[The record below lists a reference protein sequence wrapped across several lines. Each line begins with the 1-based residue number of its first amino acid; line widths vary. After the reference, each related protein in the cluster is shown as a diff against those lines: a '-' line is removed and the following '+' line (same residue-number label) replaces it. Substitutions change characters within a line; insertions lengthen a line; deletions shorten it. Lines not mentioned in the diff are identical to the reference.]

1 MLTVKKTIYNP
12 SNKTK
17 DQVSQLQND
26 IKNSIKKIHFSN
38 KKIDKTISE
47 YAGLISEIRK

>member
-1 MLTVKKTIYNP
+1 MLKVKKTIYNP

-26 IKNSIKKIHFSN
+26 IKNSIEKINSEN
-38 KKIDKTISE
+38 KKK
-47 YAGLISEIRK
+47 GQNH

>member
-1 MLTVKKTIYNP
+1 MLKVKKTIYNP

-26 IKNSIKKIHFSN
+26 IKNSIKKNTFQQPKNRQNH
-38 KKIDKTISE
+38 
-47 YAGLISEIRK
+47 

>member
-1 MLTVKKTIYNP
+1 MLKVKKTIYNP

-26 IKNSIKKIHFSN
+26 IKNSIRKIHLDN
-38 KKIDKTISE
+38 KKK
-47 YAGLISEIRK
+47 AKLLANMLA

>member
-1 MLTVKKTIYNP
+1 MLKVKKTIYNP

-26 IKNSIKKIHFSN
+26 IKNSIRKIDLDN
-38 KKIDKTISE
+38 KKK
-47 YAGLISEIRK
+47 AKLLANMLA